1 MFFCATYGPITP
13 SRLFPRFMNKKILLY
28 SSLSALLFAFSSTT
42 FAQTT
47 ARLVSYVDVAG
58 AWNTA
63 TWSANAQ
70 YHQYLK
76 IDRKGLFQVGWGIR
90 GTHFRG
96 NNLPFITALASQ
108 SRGKTGFS
116 ALSAPLLLRN
126 IDTLQVSAGITSF
139 NFNLGIQLSVFD
151 KVDIGVN
158 ADILGLALG
167 GKKSG
172 FYSSTTGYNKVDS
185 LNLHQT
191 YQQAKPTSPNVQLLG
206 DNAVGNL
213 TTEIYARL
221 HITERLGLKA
231 GYVFNT
237 NEYRTSNKQ
246 LVADVRRFRYR
257 SDMFL
262 VGVTFKVLR

>member
-1 MFFCATYGPITP
+1 M
-13 SRLFPRFMNKKILLY
+13 L
-28 SSLSALLFAFSSTT
+28 
-42 FAQTT
+42 
-47 ARLVSYVDVAG
+47 
-58 AWNTA
+58 
-63 TWSANAQ
+63 
-70 YHQYLK
+70 
-76 IDRKGLFQVGWGIR
+76 
-90 GTHFRG
+90 
-96 NNLPFITALASQ
+96 
-108 SRGKTGFS
+108 
-116 ALSAPLLLRN
+116 
-126 IDTLQVSAGITSF
+126 
-139 NFNLGIQLSVFD
+139 
-151 KVDIGVN
+151 
-158 ADILGLALG
+158 
-167 GKKSG
+167 
-172 FYSSTTGYNKVDS
+172 
-185 LNLHQT
+185 QT